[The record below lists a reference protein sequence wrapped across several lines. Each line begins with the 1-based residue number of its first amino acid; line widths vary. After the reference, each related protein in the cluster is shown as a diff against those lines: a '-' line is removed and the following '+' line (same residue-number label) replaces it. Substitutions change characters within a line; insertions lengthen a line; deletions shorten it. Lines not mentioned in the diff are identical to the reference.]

1 MAVASEAAYDAIVV
15 GTGPGGATVARELS
29 ARRRKVLLLERGSEA
44 PVDDS
49 LRKQAGATR
58 LNFVG
63 RGIPVVKGVT
73 LGGTSMLYY
82 ATAFQPPLEM
92 FRAHGIELA
101 EEVAEIERELP
112 IAEFPDPAVG
122 PRADRIMTSARDLG
136 YDWRKLAKFVHAE
149 KCDGGVPYE
158 AKWNAR
164 AYVREA
170 QRNGAVLETRARAL
184 RVLVEDGTAVG
195 VEYRQRGSNRQAFAR
210 HVIASAGGVGSPV
223 LLAASGIANAGEGF
237 FCDPLVIV
245 NGFVEDVYGAP
256 EAPMAAGVHMQDDG
270 YMLTDLAH
278 QRALYW
284 AFSAQTLR
292 FGRLLAHPRTLSIMV
307 KAKDGIGGRIGV
319 NGRVRRIFAKQD
331 VDKLRHGTERARSI
345 LENAGARNI
354 FRYGIAA
361 AHPGGS
367 VRVGEALD
375 SNLRSEIDNLYV
387 CDCSVIPE
395 PWGLPPTFRL
405 IALGKRLAKHLTR
418 DGG

>member
-1 MAVASEAAYDAIVV
+1 MATASEPEYDAIVV

-29 ARRRKVLLLERGSEA
+29 VRRWKVLMLEQGGEA
-44 PVDDS
+44 PVDHS

-82 ATAFQPPLEM
+82 ATAFRPPLDM
-92 FRAHGIELA
+92 FRAHGIELSQ
-101 EEVAEIERELP
+101 EVAEIERELP
-112 IAEFPDPAVG
+112 IAKFPDGAVG
-122 PRADRIMTSARDLG
+122 PRAERIMTSARDLG
-136 YDWRKLAKFVHAE
+136 YDWQKLDKFVHPE
-149 KCDGGVPYE
+149 KCDGGVPHE

-164 AYVREA
+164 AYVRDA

-195 VEYRQRGSNRQAFAR
+195 VEYRQGGSNRRAFAR
-210 HVIASAGGVGSPV
+210 RVIASAGGVGSPV

-245 NGFVEDVYGAP
+245 NGAVDGDCGPP
-256 EAPMAAGVHMQDDG
+256 EVSMACGVHLPDDG

-278 QRALYW
+278 PRTLYW
-284 AFSAQTLR
+284 AFSVQTLR
-292 FGRLLAHPRTLSIMV
+292 FGRLLAQPRTLSVMV
-307 KAKDGIGGRIGV
+307 KARDGIGGRIGA
-319 NGRVRRIFAKQD
+319 NGRVRRIFAKED
-331 VDKLRHGTERARSI
+331 IDKLEHGAERARSI
-345 LENAGARNI
+345 LENAGAGHI

-375 SNLRSEIDNLYV
+375 ANLRSQIENLYV

-395 PWGLPPTFRL
+395 PWGLPPTFTL

-418 DGG
+418 D